1 MNDGGPQTA
10 SSYPAHSNSYQPNSH
25 QPKVQDVS
33 QLQRQRTDLD
43 HHLWLLAT
51 LLALAGI
58 VVACV
63 QYRSYIRA
71 SDTTISPSS
80 LETGLPLSPIITD
93 DQSQERGEPD
103 STSKADESQLS
114 STCGDAGATQ
124 AQGGRRY
131 VEIAGGS
138 LQSVASA

>member
-1 MNDGGPQTA
+1 MSANSNDKELTLTIIFGC
-10 SSYPAHSNSYQPNSH
+10 
-25 QPKVQDVS
+25 
-33 QLQRQRTDLD
+33 
-43 HHLWLLAT
+43 LAT